1 MASVPHQRLNEQR
14 SNQRFP
20 VNAAID
26 YKIVLRNR
34 MVLTGV
40 GRTVNISNGGVL
52 VDTSNCLPKGVEIEL
67 SIAWPAS
74 LNGVA
79 ALKVHVIGQTVRA
92 QGNCTAVVIRKY
104 EFRTRGRLSSERQS
118 AMISSAQD

>member
-1 MASVPHQRLNEQR
+1 MASMPHQRFNEQR

-40 GRTVNISNGGVL
+40 GRTVNISSGGVL
-52 VDTSNCLPKGVEIEL
+52 VDTPNCLPKGVDCLAGHPEWRRGSEGACHR
-67 SIAWPAS
+67 S
-74 LNGVA
+74 NGP
-79 ALKVHVIGQTVRA
+79 
-92 QGNCTAVVIRKY
+92 
-104 EFRTRGRLSSERQS
+104 S
-118 AMISSAQD
+118 AR